1 MEGVFQFLKTIAE
14 TYGTTFAIVFLLL
27 LLILYGLYFIVKT
40 FPDVIK
46 DYIEHKLLESKG
58 AHTKGAIQ
66 RKNIS
71 PRITKIL
78 SQLLVDTHGDRA
90 LLFEFSNGNSNLAGL
105 PFLFLSATSES
116 LAVGASS
123 VSHIYQRINI
133 SLFADFIVELED
145 KSYFYAA
152 DIEEIATK
160 YPFIYNMMKPNDAKS
175 MLFYS
180 IYGVEDTLGFI
191 VLTSIK
197 DKVITR
203 QDTLPVIAEAAQMI
217 SALLNLENLEEKI
230 K

>member
-1 MEGVFQFLKTIAE
+1 MEGVFQFFKTIAE
-14 TYGTTFAIVFLLL
+14 NYGTTFAVVFLLL
-27 LLILYGLYFIVKT
+27 LLILYGLYFIIKT
-40 FPDVIK
+40 FPDVIR
-46 DYIEHKLLESKG
+46 DYIEHKLLENKG
-58 AHTKGAIQ
+58 SHTKGAIK

-78 SQLLVDTHGDRA
+78 SDLLVDTHGDRA

-105 PFLFLSATSES
+105 PFLFLNATSES
-116 LAVGASS
+116 LAVGVHS
-123 VSHIYQRINI
+123 VSHNYQRINM

-152 DIEEIATK
+152 DIEEVVTK
-160 YPFIYNMMKPNDAKS
+160 YPFIYNMMKPNGVKS

-191 VLTSIK
+191 VLTTVK
-197 DKVITR
+197 DKTITR
-203 QDTLPVIAEAAQMI
+203 QDTLPAVAEAAQMI
-217 SALLNLENLEEKI
+217 SALLNLENLEEQI